1 MMASNRLLVLLGAL
15 ILNLAAG
22 SVYVFGA
29 YSGALKSFGLTQQQ
43 VQLVSSVGNVGLYV
57 GVFAG
62 MFYDRKGSVPTAMI
76 GCVIA
81 AIGYFLAWLCT
92 TGAFAGI
99 DSTLVLSISFMLA
112 WHGGAWFDCAAV
124 TTAVK
129 LFPANRG
136 LIVGLVKSFF
146 GLSASVLAQSYQT
159 FFATTTVTTNTT
171 GNGTAPSVIVCP
183 NGKPPS
189 LPVVLLSLSR
199 RAAAAPP
206 PPPPP
211 PRPPPVTFLLFLS
224 AFTIASGMIGIYFL
238 TDQYNGSIMNKRELK
253 RLNQGYVFVCIHQ

>member
-1 MMASNRLLVLLGAL
+1 MASNRLLVLLGAL

-43 VQLVSSVGNVGLYV
+43 VQLVSSIGNIGLYV

-99 DSTLVLSISFMLA
+99 DPTLVLSISFMLA

-146 GLSASVLAQSYQT
+146 GLSASVLAQSYQA
-159 FFATTTVTTNTT
+159 FFATTTVPTNTT
-171 GNGTAPSVIVCP
+171 GNGTGGAPSLVACP
-183 NGKPPS
+183 NGNPPPPPLS
-189 LPVVLLSLSR
+189 VAMLSLSR
-199 RAAAAPP
+199 PGGEAAPSP
-206 PPPPP
+206 
-211 PRPPPVTFLLFLS
+211 PPPVTFLLFLS
-224 AFTIASGMIGIYFL
+224 AFTVASGLIGIYFL
-238 TDQYNGSIMNKRELK
+238 TDQYNGSIMTKRELK
-253 RLNQGYVFVCIHQ
+253 RLNHGCVNVVFFK